1 MTNAMS
7 IDNNIYQG
15 RLASSQKAQF
25 LEQRLEAIDDK
36 QGFLGSIWNGIKEV
50 TTLGVSQ
57 SDCESMLDKYKN
69 GEISFEEAV
78 IYLDEFDSKQETMSN
93 LLSNIIT
100 GVGAIA
106 AVGATGPV
114 GWATAFMT
122 GAPIGALLKTGIRFA
137 DRATNDIE
145 GDALD
150 GKQMTKDAI
159 SGAIT
164 GAASAVSGSECFIF
178 KGLEAHGLLPA
189 NQLATS
195 ALKGALCGVECGAI
209 AGSANY
215 MTDVAFG
222 DKEFSFG
229 DLTNTAVTSAFVSGT
244 VGGVVGATA
253 YGLDVNNLAQT
264 VTSKGQILKDSI
276 LSSTRK
282 VGGEIEKD
290 MLDI

>member
-7 IDNNIYQG
+7 INNNIYQS
-15 RLASSQKAQF
+15 RLATSQKAQF
-25 LEQRLEAIDDK
+25 LEQKLEAIDDE
-36 QGFLGSIWNGIKEV
+36 QGFLGSIWNGMKEI

-57 SDCESMLDKYKN
+57 SDCEKMLDKYKS

-78 IYLDEFDSKQETMSN
+78 NYLDEFDSKQETMSN

-100 GVGAIA
+100 GVGAII
-106 AVGATGPV
+106 AVGVTGPV
-114 GWATAFMT
+114 GWAAAFAT
-122 GAPIGALLKTGIRFA
+122 GAPVGALLKTGIKFA
-137 DRATNDIE
+137 DRATNDVE

-150 GKQMTKDAI
+150 GKQMVKDAI

-164 GAASAVSGSECFIF
+164 GAASAVSGSECFIY
-178 KGLEAHGLLPA
+178 KGLQANGLLPVSGIA
-189 NQLATS
+189 DS
-195 ALKGALCGVECGAI
+195 VLKGTLCGVECGAM
-209 AGSANY
+209 AGSASY

-229 DLTNTAVTSAFVSGT
+229 ELTDTALTSALVSGT
-244 VGGVVGATA
+244 VGGVVGATT

-264 VTSKGQILKDSI
+264 ATSKGKLFKDSI

-282 VGGEIEKD
+282 VGGEIERD
-290 MLDI
+290 LLDI